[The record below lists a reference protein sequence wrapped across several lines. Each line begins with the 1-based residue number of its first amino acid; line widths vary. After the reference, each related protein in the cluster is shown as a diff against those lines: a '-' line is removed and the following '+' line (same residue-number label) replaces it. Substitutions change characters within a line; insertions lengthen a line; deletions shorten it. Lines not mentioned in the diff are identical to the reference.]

1 MGRPKKFVNT
11 SGYPDFVIET
21 LARTFYEKM
30 LEEISEQE
38 ETPTENSDDIPIEKQ
53 FYTFHIFCNTY

>member
-30 LEEISEQE
+30 LQEISEQE
-38 ETPTENSDDIPIEKQ
+38 ETSAENSDDIPIEKQ
-53 FYTFHIFCNTY
+53 